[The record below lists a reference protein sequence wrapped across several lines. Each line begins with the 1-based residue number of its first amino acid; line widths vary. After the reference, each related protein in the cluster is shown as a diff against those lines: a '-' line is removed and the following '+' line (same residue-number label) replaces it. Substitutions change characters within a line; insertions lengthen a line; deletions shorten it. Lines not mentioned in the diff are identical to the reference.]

1 MNAQQCLTYLVE
13 GIHSTVAA
21 TVDEQG
27 LPHTCAIDMMLAD
40 EGGLYFLTARGKAFY
55 RRLMARRYLALSGM
69 KGEDTLS
76 TVAVSVRGWV
86 KPIGQQRLEEIL
98 EKNPYMREI
107 YPTEASRRALEVF
120 CLYRGEGEYFD
131 LSQLPPFRQTFS
143 FGGEGARASAYQ
155 IDPARCIGCQACRE
169 VCPTGCISGESPH
182 AIDPAHCI
190 HCGNCANA
198 CPVGAVE
205 RPS

>member
-1 MNAQQCLTYLVE
+1 MSILPPEKGGAYLRKAE
-13 GIHSTVAA
+13 GYGVLPMLSLIH
-21 TVDEQG
+21 
-27 LPHTCAIDMMLAD
+27 IW
-40 EGGLYFLTARGKAFY
+40 
-55 RRLMARRYLALSGM
+55 LMARRYLALSGM

-120 CLYRGEGEYFD
+120 CLYRGEGASFD
-131 LSQLPPFRQTFS
+131 LSPLPPFRQTFS

-155 IDPARCIGCQACRE
+155 IDPARCI
-169 VCPTGCISGESPH
+169 
-182 AIDPAHCI
+182 
-190 HCGNCANA
+190 HCGNCAEA
-198 CPVGAVE
+198 CPVGAAE

>member
-1 MNAQQCLTYLVE
+1 M
-13 GIHSTVAA
+13 SR
-21 TVDEQG
+21 G

-86 KPIGQQRLEEIL
+86 KPIGRQRLEEIL

-143 FGGEGARASAYQ
+143 FGGEGGRASAYQ

-169 VCPTGCISGESPH
+169 VCPTGCISGESPRT
-182 AIDPAHCI
+182 IDPAHCI
-190 HCGNCANA
+190 HCGNCADA
-198 CPVGAVE
+198 CPVGAVNQ
-205 RPS
+205 PN

>member
-1 MNAQQCLTYLVE
+1 MTYLVE

-169 VCPTGCISGESPH
+169 VCPTGCISGESPR

-190 HCGNCANA
+190 HCGNCADA

>member
-1 MNAQQCLTYLVE
+1 MTAAEVLNFLQQE
-13 GIHSTVAA
+13 IHTTVAA
-21 TVDEQG
+21 TTDSDGRPV
-27 LPHTCAIDMMLAD
+27 TCAIDMMLAD

-76 TVAVSVRGWV
+76 TVAISVWGWV

-169 VCPTGCISGESPH
+169 VCPTGCISGESPR

-190 HCGNCANA
+190 HCGNCADA